1 MCRFLILPLVVLAL
15 ALPAAAGG
23 KKDRIPGDQTPTV
36 TPGDRVDPVR
46 RFIESNVTET
56 LYHEL
61 AHALID
67 VLDLAVFGPEE
78 FAADMF
84 AAVLINRMND
94 EATTARI
101 TRDVANAYD
110 RDATSYENAGRRH
123 ANWDKHPSNQQRYY
137 NLVCLI
143 YGANPSRR
151 GRLAD
156 ELGLPEDRAETCE
169 EEYGLTSRAWNGVLD
184 RISRGAPGRSLTMDW
199 ILDPDSHLTHFVAS
213 EVDRLNRLY
222 VLPVPVVVSVIPCGQ
237 VNAFYDPS
245 NREIIICTELSEHL
259 AKLAR

>member
-1 MCRFLILPLVVLAL
+1 MRRILFAPLLLACL
-15 ALPAAAGG
+15 ALPAIAAG
-23 KKDRIPGDQTPTV
+23 KKDRLPAAETPTNII
-36 TPGDRVDPVR
+36 DSRMDPIQ

-56 LYHEL
+56 LYHEF

-67 VLDLAVFGPEE
+67 LLSLPVFGPEE
-78 FAADMF
+78 YAADML
-84 AAVLINRMND
+84 AIVMMNRLND
-94 EATTARI
+94 EATTVRLA
-101 TRDVANAYD
+101 RDVAHAYM
-110 RDATSYENAGRRH
+110 RDASSYENAGRAH

-143 YGANPSRR
+143 YGANPTRR
-151 GRLAD
+151 ERLAD
-156 ELGLPEDRAETCE
+156 EMDLPEDRAETCKE
-169 EEYGLTSRAWNGVLD
+169 EFDMTNRAWSAVLD
-184 RISRGAPGRSLTMDW
+184 RISQDAPGSSMTMDW
-199 ILDPDSHLTHFVAS
+199 ILDPNSHLTRFVAS

-222 VLPVPVVVSVIPCGQ
+222 VLPEPVVVSVIPCGQ